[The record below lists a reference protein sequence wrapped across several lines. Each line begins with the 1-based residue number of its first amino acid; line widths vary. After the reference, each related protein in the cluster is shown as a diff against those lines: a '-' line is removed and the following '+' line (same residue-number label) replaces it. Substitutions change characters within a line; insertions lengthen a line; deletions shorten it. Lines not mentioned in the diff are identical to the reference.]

1 MTRWSPA
8 VADQD
13 SSAVL
18 EPEPISAVLFDF
30 HNTLVHGG
38 DATAW
43 LATGWTAAGRHDTP
57 TDGLGAEPAAAA
69 AAFLDRV
76 WEHAHEID
84 PDSSRDESPQ
94 QHRRVFLATVER
106 CPGIDADLAEALYAV
121 MPLRWEAYADTVPVL
136 TALRE
141 RGVRTAIVSN
151 IGFDLRP
158 IIERSNIVVD
168 AVVLSYEV
176 HSVKPAAGIFQHALD
191 LLGASAQETL
201 MVGDSW
207 RDDSGAA
214 ALGIRT
220 LLLPRTDGPHHGLAS
235 VLRLVSG

>member
-1 MTRWSPA
+1 MRSSPA
-8 VADQD
+8 VAD
-13 SSAVL
+13 SSSPGPL
-18 EPEPISAVLFDF
+18 EPAPISAVLFDF

-38 DATAW
+38 DATTW
-43 LATGWTAAGRHDTP
+43 LSAGWAAAGRTDTP
-57 TDGLGAEPAAAA
+57 ASALGTEPAAAA
-69 AAFLDRV
+69 AAFLVRI

-84 PDSSRDESPQ
+84 PASSRDESPS
-94 QHRRVFLATVER
+94 QHRAVFLATVAR
-106 CPGIDADLAEALYAV
+106 CPGVDADLARSLYDV

-141 RGVRTAIVSN
+141 HGVRTAIVSN

-158 IIERSNIVVD
+158 ILERNGIVVD
-168 AVVLSYEV
+168 AAVLSYEV
-176 HSVKPAAGIFQHALD
+176 GSVKPDAGIFQHALD
-191 LLGASAQETL
+191 LLGATAPESL

-220 LLLPRTDGPHHGLAS
+220 LLLPRTHGRHHGLAS
-235 VLRLVSG
+235 VLRMVGV